1 MSISEIF
8 FNLVDYDLLLK
19 LAENT
24 RVSINGFKT
33 LSRAPE
39 VILRKAVSA
48 KFSNKIGVLRD
59 MLRDLYGTKVDDF
72 KKEDIN
78 DFIYTFLSYPYRDK
92 IPAHA
97 AIGMLILIFP
107 DEAEGFSGIISENI
121 KNGRHIFEGCIKY
134 PALDSD
140 NCYEE
145 MSRILQL
152 SDETE
157 LIDDTIINI
166 EERLPVV
173 NKMDDYAELMQQ
185 FKDMNFLDFI
195 NKFLSLRKQYPD
207 YLILSS
213 YISQNKNSI
222 SKSSGSIKEFYNKL
236 IYNIYGAVSTET
248 FIEFQNTIKNKD
260 EYIAKLEKEFKQK
273 DEFINNLNSEINFL
287 KGKLS
292 ESETKID
299 EILNPP
305 INAKADEQL
314 AFDRPEDIQ
323 NIIISSFNA
332 DRVFDAI
339 GSYYLI
345 NPQKLD
351 LLEKI
356 TDEFRG
362 TVFIERSSFL
372 STRELMKVE
381 KLLSQKKIRK
391 VVLLS
396 SSPEELVRNIIIK
409 KEKLED
415 RV

>member
-1 MSISEIF
+1 
-8 FNLVDYDLLLK
+8 
-19 LAENT
+19 
-24 RVSINGFKT
+24 
-33 LSRAPE
+33 
-39 VILRKAVSA
+39 
-48 KFSNKIGVLRD
+48 
-59 MLRDLYGTKVDDF
+59 
-72 KKEDIN
+72 
-78 DFIYTFLSYPYRDK
+78 
-92 IPAHA
+92 
-97 AIGMLILIFP
+97 MLILIFP

-273 DEFINNLNSEINFL
+273 DEFINNLNSEINLL

-314 AFDRPEDIQ
+314 AFDCPEGIE
-323 NIIISSFNA
+323 NIIITSFST

-339 GSYYLI
+339 GSYYLVD
-345 NPQKLD
+345 PQRID
-351 LLEKI
+351 ILEKI
-356 TDEFRG
+356 THLKPGFPIVLHGASSVPQEFVNLCNQYGGDIPGAQGVPEGMLRQAASMG
-362 TVFIERSSFL
+362 VCKINIDTDLRL
-372 STRELMKVE
+372 AMTTA
-381 KLLSQKKIRK
+381 IRK
-391 VVLLS
+391 HLGENPKDFDPRLYLSPAREGIKQMVKHKIVEVLGS
-396 SSPEELVRNIIIK
+396 AGK
-409 KEKLED
+409 A
-415 RV
+415 